1 MNKKPR
7 LSAMAPLPK
16 KAEDFIEAADKPNSP
31 LKSEKMAQEKSQSS
45 WPWEADTVRE
55 DVIKSINLRLS
66 EPYILKLQF
75 LSEQTNK
82 SQQRIIREVLCPAID
97 QELEKLLAEQQ

>member
-7 LSAMAPLPK
+7 LSAKPPTQS
-16 KAEDFIEAADKPNSP
+16 EQDFIEAAEKPLQSP
-31 LKSEKMAQEKSQSS
+31 PSVEEVRSSEPL
-45 WPWEADTVRE
+45 PWEEDNVRD

-75 LSEQTNK
+75 LSEKTNK
-82 SQQRIIREVLCPAID
+82 SQQRLIREVLCPALDKEI
-97 QELEKLLAEQQ
+97 EKLLGEEQ

>member
-7 LSAMAPLPK
+7 LSAKPPIQS
-16 KAEDFIEAADKPNSP
+16 EQDFIEAAEKPKSSSPTPQKIEEVGSLSP
-31 LKSEKMAQEKSQSS
+31 L
-45 WPWEADTVRE
+45 PWEGNNVRE

-75 LSEQTNK
+75 LSEKTNK
-82 SQQRIIREVLCPAID
+82 SQQRIIREVLCPALDLEI
-97 QELEKLLAEQQ
+97 EKLLGEHD